1 MTTIKR
7 QVTCS
12 LCNLKI
18 EESKWNSHIVS
29 TNHLEKCGKIHNELT
44 TKFLKMIFGITPEL
58 ERL

>member
-12 LCNLKI
+12 LCNMKI

-29 TNHLEKCGKIHNELT
+29 SNHLEKCGKIHNELLN
-44 TKFLKMIFGITPEL
+44 KIFQDDIWHNT
-58 ERL
+58 